1 MNASNSRVSRPL
13 REERGSSSSRVR
25 VEGGSSASR
34 VRVET
39 RTRDVGCDLY
49 RSSIRKYRTI
59 TSSHGPLRVHLIS
72 SWSRDLTCHIIYQ
85 L

>member
-13 REERGSSSSRVR
+13 REARGSSSSRGR
-25 VEGGSSASR
+25 VECESSASR

-49 RSSIRKYRTI
+49 RSYDVTI
-59 TSSHGPLRVHLIS
+59 KLYNSRVESVMRAVDAINVLE
-72 SWSRDLTCHIIYQ
+72 
-85 L
+85 

>member
-1 MNASNSRVSRPL
+1 MRVT
-13 REERGSSSSRVR
+13 RELVGLCGKHAGRVR

-49 RSSIRKYRTI
+49 RS
-59 TSSHGPLRVHLIS
+59 
-72 SWSRDLTCHIIYQ
+72 LTRQ
-85 L
+85 LLFFSK

>member
-1 MNASNSRVSRPL
+1 M
-13 REERGSSSSRVR
+13 R

-49 RSSIRKYRTI
+49 RKIVNTNY
-59 TSSHGPLRVHLIS
+59 V
-72 SWSRDLTCHIIYQ
+72 
-85 L
+85 

>member
-1 MNASNSRVSRPL
+1 M
-13 REERGSSSSRVR
+13 R

-49 RSSIRKYRTI
+49 SSYVAGFLYLCEFYTSRYGYNMIAYVFLLVAVNWKLKETSINYR
-59 TSSHGPLRVHLIS
+59 R
-72 SWSRDLTCHIIYQ
+72 C
-85 L
+85 